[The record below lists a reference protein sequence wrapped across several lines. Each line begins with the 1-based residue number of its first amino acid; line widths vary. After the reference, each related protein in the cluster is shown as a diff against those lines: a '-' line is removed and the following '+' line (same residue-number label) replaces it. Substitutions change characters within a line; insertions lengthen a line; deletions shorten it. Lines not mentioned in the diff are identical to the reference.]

1 MKWKKS
7 YGDLDQQ
14 EHMIKQKLSN
24 DDEHIVVHNIKTA
37 KQLIDKMNSE
47 IGLNQDE
54 VIMILFTSI
63 D

>member
-1 MKWKKS
+1 
-7 YGDLDQQ
+7 
-14 EHMIKQKLSN
+14 MIKQKLSN